1 MIQDDIVTAPL
12 VSSNFVHPV
21 SRRLP
26 EYIENSKAILQDGSA
41 EEKLSALN
49 TLYTALEGALTMIH
63 PFMPFLTE
71 ELWQRLPRRPE
82 DKTPSIGLAK
92 YPVYDKSLDRPDS
105 EAAYELVL
113 NISRGVRSLMAE
125 YSLKDEAKG
134 SLSRPF
140 GSTSLANT
148 ILVYIQSTDTTS
160 HSTITAQIQSIKS
173 LSGKGVSS
181 IDVLSTTD
189 SRPAGCVVFS
199 VSSTTAV
206 FLHVKG
212 RVDIDG
218 EIAKAAKKL
227 DKTKVGI
234 EKQKKILNDEGYK
247 EKVSKELQEVELK
260 KLADLETE
268 AKAFEET
275 IKQFEVLKME

>member
-1 MIQDDIVTAPL
+1 
-12 VSSNFVHPV
+12 
-21 SRRLP
+21 
-26 EYIENSKAILQDGSA
+26 
-41 EEKLSALN
+41 
-49 TLYTALEGALTMIH
+49 
-63 PFMPFLTE
+63 
-71 ELWQRLPRRPE
+71 
-82 DKTPSIGLAK
+82 
-92 YPVYDKSLDRPDS
+92 
-105 EAAYELVL
+105 
-113 NISRGVRSLMAE
+113 MAE